1 MRLITTPKIL
11 RLFYPSF
18 LWEMPKGEKKLYLTF
33 DDGPHPTITPQVLE
47 ILKKFNAK
55 ATFFCIGNNV
65 NKYKDTFELIKKE
78 GHAVGNHTFNHERGW
93 KTKTKDYINSVEQ
106 ADALI
111 QSPLF
116 RPPHGRIKSS
126 QIRAIKKLRNSKSQN
141 LRSLEIKDKSKLLK
155 FESSRIPEFKIVAW
169 TVISYDWDKSLS
181 PEDCFNNV
189 IKNAADG
196 SIIVFHD
203 SEKAVNNMIPALTK
217 VLEYY
222 SERGF
227 TFDKLGVRS
236 WQKICCLLSVV
247 RCLFLSLQL

>member
-1 MRLITTPKIL
+1 ML
-11 RLFYPSF
+11 YPSF

-65 NKYKDTFELIKKE
+65 NKYKETFELIKKE
-78 GHAVGNHTFNHERGW
+78 GHAVGSHTFNHERGW
-93 KTKTKDYINSVEQ
+93 KTKTRDYVDSVIN
-106 ADALI
+106 AIALI

-116 RPPHGRIKSS
+116 RPPHGRIKFS
-126 QIRAIKKLRNSKSQN
+126 QIRRLYKKFRISESQKF
-141 LRSLEIKDKSKLLK
+141 RSLEIKDK
-155 FESSRIPEFKIVAW
+155 FESPRIPDFQIVAW

-181 PEDCFNNV
+181 PDDCYNNV
-189 IKNAADG
+189 IKNAGDG

-222 SERGF
+222 TDKGY
-227 TFDKLGVRS
+227 TFDILELGVRN
-236 WQKICCLLSVV
+236 
-247 RCLFLSLQL
+247 

>member
-11 RLFYPSF
+11 RFFYPSF

-65 NKYKDTFELIKKE
+65 NKYKETFELIKKE
-78 GHAVGNHTFNHERGW
+78 GHSVGNHTFNHERGW
-93 KTKTKDYINSVEQ
+93 KTKTSDYIKSVKE

-126 QIRAIKKLRNSKSQN
+126 QIRAIKNLRISKSQN
-141 LRSLEIKDKSKLLK
+141 L
-155 FESSRIPEFKIVAW
+155 KIVAW

-189 IKNAADG
+189 IKNSDDG

-203 SEKAVNNMIPALTK
+203 SEKAVDNMIPALTK

-222 SERGF
+222 TDKGF
-227 TFDKLGVRS
+227 TFCP
-236 WQKICCLLSVV
+236 I
-247 RCLFLSLQL
+247 

>member
-65 NKYKDTFELIKKE
+65 NKYKDTFELIKSE

-106 ADALI
+106 AAALI

-189 IKNAADG
+189 IKNASDG

-227 TFDKLGVRS
+227 TFCSIRS
-236 WQKICCLLSVV
+236 
-247 RCLFLSLQL
+247 

>member
-65 NKYKDTFELIKKE
+65 NKYKETFELIKKE
-78 GHAVGNHTFNHERGW
+78 GHSVGNHTFNHERGW
-93 KTKTKDYINSVEQ
+93 KTKTSDYIKSVKE
-106 ADALI
+106 ADAFI

-126 QIRAIKKLRNSKSQN
+126 QIRAIKNLRISKSQN
-141 LRSLEIKDKSKLLK
+141 L
-155 FESSRIPEFKIVAW
+155 KIVAW

-189 IKNAADG
+189 IKNSDDG

-203 SEKAVNNMIPALTK
+203 SEKAVDNMIPALTK

-222 SERGF
+222 TDKGF
-227 TFDKLGVRS
+227 TFCP
-236 WQKICCLLSVV
+236 I
-247 RCLFLSLQL
+247 

>member
-11 RLFYPSF
+11 RMLYPSF

-33 DDGPHPTITPQVLE
+33 DDGPHPVITPQVLE

-65 NKYKDTFELIKKE
+65 NKYKETFELIKKE
-78 GHAVGNHTFNHERGW
+78 GHSVGNHTFNHERGW
-93 KTKTKDYINSVEQ
+93 KTKTSDYINSVKE

-111 QSPLF
+111 QSSLF

-126 QIRAIKKLRNSKSQN
+126 QIKAIKNLSISASQH
-141 LRSLEIKDKSKLLK
+141 LK
-155 FESSRIPEFKIVAW
+155 IIAW
-169 TVISYDWDKSLS
+169 TVISYDWDKSLN

-189 IKNAADG
+189 IKNADDG

-222 SERGF
+222 TDKGY
-227 TFDKLGVRS
+227 TFDKLV
-236 WQKICCLLSVV
+236 I
-247 RCLFLSLQL
+247 

>member
-11 RLFYPSF
+11 RMLYPSF

-65 NKYKDTFELIKKE
+65 NKYKETFELVKKE
-78 GHAVGNHTFNHERGW
+78 GHAVGSHTFNHERGW
-93 KTKTKDYINSVEQ
+93 KTKTKDYVNSVIE
-106 ADALI
+106 ANALI

-116 RPPHGRIKSS
+116 RPPHGRIKFS
-126 QIRAIKKLRNSKSQN
+126 QIRNLKKYFQ
-141 LRSLEIKDKSKLLK
+141 
-155 FESSRIPEFKIVAW
+155 IVAW

-181 PEDCFNNV
+181 PDDCYNNV
-189 IKNAADG
+189 IKNAGDG

-222 SERGF
+222 TDKGF
-227 TFDKLGVRS
+227 IFEKLGIRNE
-236 WQKICCLLSVV
+236 
-247 RCLFLSLQL
+247 

>member
-11 RLFYPSF
+11 RMLYPSF
-18 LWEMPKGEKKLYLTF
+18 LWEMPKGEKKLYITF

-65 NKYKDTFELIKKE
+65 NKYKETFELVKKE
-78 GHAVGNHTFNHERGW
+78 GHAVGSHTYNHERGW
-93 KTKTKDYINSVEQ
+93 KTKTQDYVNSVIE
-106 ADALI
+106 ANALI

-116 RPPHGRIKSS
+116 RPPHGRIKFS
-126 QIRAIKKLRNSKSQN
+126 QIRNLKKDFQ
-141 LRSLEIKDKSKLLK
+141 
-155 FESSRIPEFKIVAW
+155 IVAW

-181 PEDCFNNV
+181 PDDCYNNA
-189 IKNAADG
+189 IKNAGDG

-222 SERGF
+222 TDKGF
-227 TFDKLGVRS
+227 IFEKLGIRNE
-236 WQKICCLLSVV
+236 
-247 RCLFLSLQL
+247 

>member
-1 MRLITTPKIL
+1 MRLVVTPKIL
-11 RLFYPSF
+11 RLFYPS
-18 LWEMPKGEKKLYLTF
+18 LIWEMPKGEKKIYLTF

-55 ATFFCIGNNV
+55 ATFFCVGNNV
-65 NKYKDTFELIKKE
+65 KKYKETFELIKKE
-78 GHAVGNHTFNHERGW
+78 GHSVGNHTFNHEKGLI
-93 KTKTKDYINSVEQ
+93 TKTKDYVDSVIE

-116 RPPHGRIKSS
+116 RPPHGRIKFS
-126 QIRAIKKLRNSKSQN
+126 QIKSLKKNLSNSATQQ
-141 LRSLEIKDKSKLLK
+141 L
-155 FESSRIPEFKIVAW
+155 KIVAW

-189 IKNAADG
+189 IKNADDG

-203 SEKAVNNMIPALTK
+203 SEKAVNNMIPALIK

-222 SERGF
+222 TNKGYSFE
-227 TFDKLGVRS
+227 KLEIRS
-236 WQKICCLLSVV
+236 
-247 RCLFLSLQL
+247 